1 MDFTLEYNIQ
11 SEKFYLVVVLLIKHF
26 CLKVIYAHKYKIN
39 KAPRYHLISQQHQSN

>member
-26 CLKVIYAHKYKIN
+26 CLKVYMHTNTKLTK
-39 KAPRYHLISQQHQSN
+39 HLGTT